1 MDTYPYNDQWK
12 STVDHCSEEWRSYCE
27 AVACLRRY
35 FRTKILLDKAT
46 ATFKH
51 NEYLD
56 GLKKSRGAESIEKL
70 RADFLLIGQHEG
82 ERVRAEVEQELLS
95 QQAEVV
101 A

>member
-56 GLKKSRGAESIEKL
+56 EMAFAQPTGCRQT
-70 RADFLLIGQHEG
+70 R
-82 ERVRAEVEQELLS
+82 
-95 QQAEVV
+95 
-101 A
+101 